1 MKLNLRIAFH
11 YANIWFQQ
19 AKASN
24 CIEETYRDV
33 VLLKKIIKQNPKI
46 IQVLQNPS
54 IPGAKKQD
62 IFSKAVAP
70 HVHPLTSTFFGL
82 LISKRREAYFG
93 VIIKQILEHY
103 NAHHQIQV
111 ARVTTAFKLP
121 PALVTRIENMVRN
134 MQACKSV
141 FLKQR
146 VDPSLLGGF
155 ILKVGDQQL
164 DHSLAHKLTM
174 LKNSF

>member
-1 MKLNLRIAFH
+1 M
-11 YANIWFQQ
+11 
-19 AKASN
+19 
-24 CIEETYRDV
+24 
-33 VLLKKIIKQNPKI
+33 
-46 IQVLQNPS
+46 
-54 IPGAKKQD
+54 
-62 IFSKAVAP
+62 
-70 HVHPLTSTFFGL
+70 
-82 LISKRREAYFG
+82 

-121 PALVTRIENMVRN
+121 ASLVTRMEDMVRN
-134 MQACKSV
+134 MKACKSV

-146 VDPSLLGGF
+146 VDPNLLGGF

-174 LKNSF
+174 LKNIW